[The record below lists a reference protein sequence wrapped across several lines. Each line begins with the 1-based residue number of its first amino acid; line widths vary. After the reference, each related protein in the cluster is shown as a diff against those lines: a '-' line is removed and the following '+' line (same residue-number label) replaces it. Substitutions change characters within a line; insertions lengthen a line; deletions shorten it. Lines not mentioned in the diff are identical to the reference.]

1 MDEGRLPTPDI
12 TQHTLEDR
20 HGIETVGV
28 TKGQDAGSVHDQG
41 LGSVKPSKD
50 LQGFQ
55 STEKS
60 GACHGKKWFHG

>member
-41 LGSVKPSKD
+41 LGSAKPSKD
-50 LQGFQ
+50 LQGF
-55 STEKS
+55 
-60 GACHGKKWFHG
+60 